1 MSHRTLFHATGMPT
15 AKAIAR
21 DQQVIPKLDSDAS
34 IPGREQYKLYFATSP
49 DILDA
54 VPHATAVVE
63 MDLPTS
69 VTLFEGEGDDP
80 EKGWRELVY
89 QASTADPVPVSNA
102 KIVKTR

>member
-1 MSHRTLFHATGMPT
+1 MSTRTLFHATEMPT
-15 AKAIAR
+15 AKAIVR
-21 DQQVIPKLDSDAS
+21 DQQVVPKLDSDAS
-34 IPGREQYKLYFATSP
+34 LPGREQYKFYFATSP

-54 VPHATAVVE
+54 IPHATAVVE

-89 QASTADPVPVSNA
+89 QAANADPVPVSNA
-102 KIVKTR
+102 KIVRTR